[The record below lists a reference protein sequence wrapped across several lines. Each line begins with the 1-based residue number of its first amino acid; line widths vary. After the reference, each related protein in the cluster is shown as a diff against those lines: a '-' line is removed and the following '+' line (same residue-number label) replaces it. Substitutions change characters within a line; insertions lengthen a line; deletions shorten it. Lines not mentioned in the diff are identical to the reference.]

1 MAFIEP
7 IPEEDAEGATA
18 EMYAA
23 DLDEDGYVANST
35 KAFGHR
41 PAVFAAWRQLGST
54 IGGSMDRRRYEL
66 ATVAAARVL
75 RSSYCSLAHGKV
87 LAEQFLGAERTIALA
102 TGAVDAL
109 DPLDAEIVRFATL
122 VTREPAS
129 VTAQDVERLRALGL
143 SDEEILDVVLAV
155 AARCFFSTVLE
166 ALGVQADPAY
176 RALDPELQAALT
188 VGRPIQ
194 EG

>member
-1 MAFIEP
+1 MAFIET
-7 IPEEDAEGATA
+7 IPEDAAEGATA
-18 EMYAA
+18 EWYAA
-23 DLDEDGYVANST
+23 DRAEDGYVSNST

-41 PAVFAAWRQLGST
+41 PAVLAAWVQLGGT
-54 IGGSMDRRRYEL
+54 IGGTMDPRRYEL

-87 LAEQFLGAERTIALA
+87 LAERFLGPERTIALA

-122 VTREPAS
+122 VATDAAS
-129 VTAQDVERLRALGL
+129 VTASDVERLRALGL
-143 SDEEILDVVLAV
+143 SDEEVLDVVLAV

-166 ALGVQADPAY
+166 GLGVEPDPAY
-176 RALDPELQAALT
+176 RALDPELRAALT
-188 VGRPIQ
+188 VGRPI
-194 EG
+194 EGG

>member
-18 EMYAA
+18 ELYAA

-41 PAVFAAWRQLGST
+41 PAVFAAWRQLGTT

-75 RSSYCSLAHGKV
+75 APATARWPTARSWPSSSSAPSGRSPWRP
-87 LAEQFLGAERTIALA
+87 APST
-102 TGAVDAL
+102 
-109 DPLDAEIVRFATL
+109 PS
-122 VTREPAS
+122 TR
-129 VTAQDVERLRALGL
+129 
-143 SDEEILDVVLAV
+143 
-155 AARCFFSTVLE
+155 STPRSC
-166 ALGVQADPAY
+166 GS
-176 RALDPELQAALT
+176 
-188 VGRPIQ
+188 RPW
-194 EG
+194 

>member
-7 IPEEDAEGATA
+7 ILEEDAEGATA

-129 VTAQDVERLRALGL
+129 VRASDMERLRALGL
-143 SDEEILDVVLAV
+143 SDEEILDVVLAA

-176 RALDPELQAALT
+176 RALDPELRAALT

>member
-1 MAFIEP
+1 MAFLEP

-129 VTAQDVERLRALGL
+129 VRASDMERLRALGL
-143 SDEEILDVVLAV
+143 SDEEILDVVLAA

-176 RALDPELQAALT
+176 RALDPELRAALT

>member
-129 VTAQDVERLRALGL
+129 VTASDVERLRALGL
-143 SDEEILDVVLAV
+143 SDEEILDVVLAA

-176 RALDPELQAALT
+176 RALDPELRAALT

>member
-75 RSSYCSLAHGKV
+75 RSGYCSLAHGKV

-129 VTAQDVERLRALGL
+129 VTASDMEVLRALGL
-143 SDEEILDVVLAV
+143 SDEEILDVVLAA

-176 RALDPELQAALT
+176 RALDPELRAALT

>member
-35 KAFGHR
+35 KAFGQR

-102 TGAVDAL
+102 AGAVDAL

-129 VTAQDVERLRALGL
+129 VTASDMERLRALGL
-143 SDEEILDVVLAV
+143 SDEEILDVVLAA

-176 RALDPELQAALT
+176 RALDPALRAALT

>member
-129 VTAQDVERLRALGL
+129 VTASDMERLRALGL
-143 SDEEILDVVLAV
+143 SDEEILDVVLAA

-176 RALDPELQAALT
+176 RALDPELRAALT

>member
-23 DLDEDGYVANST
+23 DLDEDGYVGNST

-41 PAVFAAWRQLGST
+41 PAVFAAWRQLGTT
-54 IGGSMDRRRYEL
+54 IGGAMDRRRYEL

-109 DPLDAEIVRFATL
+109 DPLDAEIVRF
-122 VTREPAS
+122 
-129 VTAQDVERLRALGL
+129 
-143 SDEEILDVVLAV
+143 
-155 AARCFFSTVLE
+155 
-166 ALGVQADPAY
+166 
-176 RALDPELQAALT
+176 
-188 VGRPIQ
+188 
-194 EG
+194 

>member
-18 EMYAA
+18 EMYAV

-102 TGAVDAL
+102 TGAVSTL
-109 DPLDAEIVRFATL
+109 DPLDADIVRFATL
-122 VTREPAS
+122 VAREPAS
-129 VTAQDVERLRALGL
+129 VTASDVERLRALGL

-176 RALDPELQAALT
+176 RALDPELRAALT

>member
-35 KAFGHR
+35 KAFGQR
-41 PAVFAAWRQLGST
+41 PAVFAAWRQLGGT

-102 TGAVDAL
+102 AGAVDAL

-129 VTAQDVERLRALGL
+129 VTASDMERLRALGL
-143 SDEEILDVVLAV
+143 SDEEILDVVLAA

-176 RALDPELQAALT
+176 RALDPALRAALT

>member
-35 KAFGHR
+35 RAFGQR

-129 VTAQDVERLRALGL
+129 SRPPTWSGCGPSGCPTRR
-143 SDEEILDVVLAV
+143 SSTSSWPRPP
-155 AARCFFSTVLE
+155 AASSAPSSRPWASRPTRPTGRST
-166 ALGVQADPAY
+166 
-176 RALDPELQAALT
+176 RSC
-188 VGRPIQ
+188 GRR
-194 EG
+194 

>member
-7 IPEEDAEGATA
+7 ISEEDAEGATA
-18 EMYAA
+18 ELYAA

-41 PAVFAAWRQLGST
+41 PAVFAAWRQLGTT

-102 TGAVDAL
+102 TGAVNAL

-129 VTAQDVERLRALGL
+129 VTASDVERLRALGL

-176 RALDPELQAALT
+176 RALDPELRAALT

>member
-75 RSSYCSLAHGKV
+75 RSGYCSLAHGKV

-129 VTAQDVERLRALGL
+129 VRASDMERLRALGL
-143 SDEEILDVVLAV
+143 SDEEILDVVLAA

-176 RALDPELQAALT
+176 RALDPELRAALT

>member
-18 EMYAA
+18 EMYAV

-129 VTAQDVERLRALGL
+129 VTASDMEVLRALGL
-143 SDEEILDVVLAV
+143 SDEEILDVVLAA

-176 RALDPELQAALT
+176 RALDPELRAALT

>member
-18 EMYAA
+18 ELYAA

-35 KAFGHR
+35 KAFGQR

-129 VTAQDVERLRALGL
+129 VTASDMERLRALGL

-176 RALDPELQAALT
+176 RALDPELRAALT

>member
-75 RSSYCSLAHGKV
+75 RSGYCSLAHGKV

-102 TGAVDAL
+102 TGTVDAL

-129 VTAQDVERLRALGL
+129 VTASDMERLRALGL
-143 SDEEILDVVLAV
+143 SDEEILDVVLAA

-176 RALDPELQAALT
+176 RALDPELRAALT

>member
-1 MAFIEP
+1 MAFIETV
-7 IPEEDAEGATA
+7 PEDAAEGATA
-18 EMYAA
+18 EWYAA
-23 DLDEDGYVANST
+23 DRAEDGYVSNST

-41 PAVFAAWRQLGST
+41 PAVLAAWVQLGGT
-54 IGGSMDRRRYEL
+54 IGGTMDRRRYEL

-87 LAEQFLGAERTIALA
+87 LAEQFLGPKRTIALA

-122 VTREPAS
+122 VATEPAS
-129 VTAQDVERLRALGL
+129 VMAQDVERLRALGL
-143 SDEEILDVVLAV
+143 SDEEVLDVVLAV

-166 ALGVQADPAY
+166 ALGVQADAVF
-176 RALDPELQAALT
+176 RALDPELRDALT
-188 VGRPIQ
+188 VGRPIA
-194 EG
+194 ES

>member
-7 IPEEDAEGATA
+7 ILEEDAEGATA

-129 VTAQDVERLRALGL
+129 VTASDMERLRALGL
-143 SDEEILDVVLAV
+143 SDEELLDVVLAA

-176 RALDPELQAALT
+176 RALDPELRAALT

>member
-129 VTAQDVERLRALGL
+129 VRASDMERLRALGL
-143 SDEEILDVVLAV
+143 SDEEILDVVLAA

-176 RALDPELQAALT
+176 RALDPELRAALT

>member
-7 IPEEDAEGATA
+7 IREEDAEGATA

-102 TGAVDAL
+102 TGAVNAL

-143 SDEEILDVVLAV
+143 ADEEVLDVVLAV

-176 RALDPELQAALT
+176 RALDPELRAALT

>member
-1 MAFIEP
+1 MAFIETV
-7 IPEEDAEGATA
+7 PEDEAEGATA
-18 EMYAA
+18 EWYAA
-23 DLDEDGYVANST
+23 DLAEDGYVSNST

-41 PAVFAAWRQLGST
+41 PAVLAAWVQLGGT
-54 IGGSMDRRRYEL
+54 IGGAMDARRYEL

-87 LAEQFLGAERTIALA
+87 LAERFLGPERTIALA
-102 TGAVDAL
+102 TGAVGAL

-122 VTREPAS
+122 VARDPAS

-143 SDEEILDVVLAV
+143 SDEEVLDVVLAV

-166 ALGVQADPAY
+166 ALGVQADPAF
-176 RALDPELQAALT
+176 RALDPELRDALT
-188 VGRPIQ
+188 VGRPIA

>member
-1 MAFIEP
+1 L
-7 IPEEDAEGATA
+7 
-18 EMYAA
+18 YAA

-41 PAVFAAWRQLGST
+41 PAVFAAWRQLGTT
-54 IGGSMDRRRYEL
+54 IGDSMDRRRYEL

-102 TGAVDAL
+102 TGAVNAL

-129 VTAQDVERLRALGL
+129 VTASDVERLRALGL

-176 RALDPELQAALT
+176 RALDPELRAALT

>member
-7 IPEEDAEGATA
+7 VPEEDAEGATA

-109 DPLDAEIVRFATL
+109 DPPDAEIVRFATL

-129 VTAQDVERLRALGL
+129 VTASDVERLRALGL
-143 SDEEILDVVLAV
+143 SDEEILDVVLAA

>member
-7 IPEEDAEGATA
+7 ILEEDAEGATA
-18 EMYAA
+18 ELYAA

-41 PAVFAAWRQLGST
+41 PAVFAAWRQLGTT

-102 TGAVDAL
+102 TGAVNAL

-129 VTAQDVERLRALGL
+129 VTASDVERLRALGL
-143 SDEEILDVVLAV
+143 SDEEVLDVVLAV
-155 AARCFFSTVLE
+155 AARCFFRTVLE
-166 ALGVQADPAY
+166 ALGFQPDPAF
-176 RALDPELQAALT
+176 RALDPELREALT
-188 VGRPIQ
+188 VGRPIA
-194 EG
+194 ED

>member
-35 KAFGHR
+35 KAFGQR
-41 PAVFAAWRQLGST
+41 PAVFAAWRQLGGT

-129 VTAQDVERLRALGL
+129 VTASDMERLRALGL
-143 SDEEILDVVLAV
+143 PDEEILDVVLAA

-176 RALDPELQAALT
+176 RALDPALRAALT